1 MMNVQ
6 NETPNIDVKTSST
19 QRSARHMQ
27 VFLIWVLFGCAYDIV
42 IYQLS
47 FHQFSLNLVLSSLMI
62 FIISLFGIAL
72 LQYQLRSG
80 KIKPQYLDLSCQLLS
95 LGIGIGLGISTYVI
109 YAYLP
114 TENLSINHIHL
125 LVLSVLPVS
134 IIYIIAFTY
143 LTQRLRYFLLIFIP
157 SALPFLCTDYL
168 YPYNV
173 PDFFSLVV
181 NSWLIVV
188 LIAAILSFNIHR
200 RLNTLD
206 ERNSFMLQRSYAHAE
221 SSNVL
226 ERKLKEQAEK
236 SLEIRQQLLLN
247 NEHLEQKVQERV
259 TEIEQINDR
268 LENHQANLTFAHET
282 AGISSWL
289 WNIERRTLEI
299 STAKHDLDFDYFSNH
314 SLQLEDLVHP
324 DDLEN
329 YRFKL
334 RQHLRGHTDRFAV
347 NYRIKRSGEW
357 YWIQDIGK
365 IVSRDPK
372 TRKPLRMVG
381 IFRDINKEKK
391 DQEQLK
397 LAANVFDQV
406 AEGIFVLD
414 SQLCYIDVN
423 PYYAELIGFQR
434 EELIGKHLFD
444 ITINHAVEV
453 QQLHHVISQQLKLT
467 GEYDSE
473 IQEEFISGKKLSL
486 WLHINAIRDDKH
498 NIVSYVGITTD
509 LTERKKQEQRLNYLE
524 NYDLLTDL
532 PNRFYFN
539 LKLHQYINN
548 HPQLKHFA
556 IIRLN
561 IDRFRL
567 FNEFLNHHAGDE
579 LLRQVA
585 HRLRTCCQNAQL
597 VAYLNNDDFAVIYNV
612 NNHNFS
618 IHHKARAILEAF
630 AQPFNIDGQDQGI
643 SISIGI
649 ALYPEHGRQIDSLM
663 SHADMALADAK
674 GLGGNTIRFY
684 NTDTSPLFDDS
695 VLLKRDLQDA
705 LKKQQLLVYYQPQI
719 CSTSLNIIGFEALVR
734 WQHPTRGLISPER
747 FIPLAEETS
756 LISEIGQFVLLE
768 SCRQIQIWRKLGFK
782 NIRVSVNIV
791 AQQIHRGQLLTDLDA
806 AMQKYQVS
814 GAQLELELTEGSL
827 LDYSEHVIDLLSQV
841 KQRNISISLDDF
853 GTGYSSLAYL
863 SKFPIGTL
871 KIDKAFISKIGH
883 HKDAAIVDAIIAMGK
898 AMGMLV
904 IAEGV
909 ETRAQVEYLQQQGC
923 DVLQGFY
930 FSKPLSA
937 LETTQ
942 YLNQYRADLS
952 SSSH

>member
-6 NETPNIDVKTSST
+6 DKLLNQDVNTSYI
-19 QRSARHMQ
+19 QRAARHMQ
-27 VFLIWVLFGCAYDIV
+27 IFLIWVLFACAYDIV
-42 IYQLS
+42 IYHIS
-47 FHQFSLNLVLSSLMI
+47 FDQFSSHLVMTGLMI
-62 FIISLFGIAL
+62 LLISAL
-72 LQYQLRSG
+72 GLMVLQHLLRMR
-80 KIKPQYLDLSCQLLS
+80 QTNTYHLDLCCQLLS
-95 LGIGIGLGISTYVI
+95 LSVGVGLGISTYVI

-114 TENLSINHIHL
+114 AENLSINHIHL
-125 LVLSVLPVS
+125 LVLSILPVS

-157 SALPFLCTDYL
+157 SALPFIFAEYL
-168 YPYNV
+168 YPHNV
-173 PDFFSLVV
+173 PEFFNLVV
-181 NSWLIVV
+181 NSWLI
-188 LIAAILSFNIHR
+188 IIFIGAILSFNIHR

-206 ERNSFMLQRSYAHAE
+206 DRNNFMLQRSYAHAE

-226 ERKLKEQAEK
+226 ERKLKEQAQK

-247 NEHLEQKVQERV
+247 NEHLEQKVRERV
-259 TEIEQINDR
+259 SEIEQINDR

-289 WNIERRTLEI
+289 WNIEERSLEI
-299 STAKHDLDFDYFSNH
+299 STARHDLDFEYFSHH
-314 SLQLEDLVHP
+314 SPQIEYLIHP

-329 YRFKL
+329 YRFQL
-334 RQHLRGHTDRFAV
+334 RQHLRGNSDRFAV
-347 NYRIKRSGEW
+347 NYRVKRNGEW

-372 TRKPLRMVG
+372 TRKPKRMVG

-414 SQLCYIDVN
+414 SNLCYIDLN
-423 PYYAELIGFQR
+423 PYYAQLIGFER
-434 EELIGKHLFD
+434 AELLGKHLFD
-444 ITINHAVEV
+444 VTLNHAPAV

-473 IQEEFISGKKLSL
+473 VQEEFISGKKLSL

-509 LTERKKQEQRLNYLE
+509 LTDRKKQEQRLNYLE

-532 PNRFYFN
+532 PNRFYFH
-539 LKLHQYINN
+539 LKLHQYINT

-556 IIRLN
+556 LIRLN

-567 FNEFLNHHAGDE
+567 FNEYLNNHAGDQ
-579 LLRQVA
+579 LLKQVA
-585 HRLRTCCQNAQL
+585 HRLRSCCKDAKL
-597 VAYLNNDDFAVIYNV
+597 ISYLNNDDFAVIYNLS
-612 NNHNFS
+612 NHQLS
-618 IHHKARAILEAF
+618 IHQKAHVILNAF
-630 AQPFNIDGQDQGI
+630 EQPFQIEGQDHSI
-643 SISIGI
+643 SVSIGI
-649 ALYPEHGRQIDSLM
+649 AVYPEHGRQIDSLM
-663 SHADMALADAK
+663 SHAELALFDAK
-674 GLGGNTIRFY
+674 RLGGNTIRFY
-684 NTDTSPLFDDS
+684 NTDTTPLFDDS
-695 VLLKRDLQDA
+695 VLLKRDLQHA
-705 LKKQQLLVYYQPQI
+705 IKKQQLLVYYQPQI
-719 CSTSLNIIGFEALVR
+719 CSNSLNIIGFEALVR

-756 LISEIGQFVLLE
+756 LISEIGQFVIFE
-768 SCRQIQIWRKLGFK
+768 SCRQIQRWRELGFK
-782 NIRVSVNIV
+782 DIRISVNIV
-791 AQQIHRGQLLTDLDA
+791 AQQIHRGQLLNDLDN
-806 AMQKYQVS
+806 AMAQFQVT
-814 GAQLELELTEGSL
+814 GQHLELELTEGSL
-827 LDYSEHVIDLLSQV
+827 LDHSEHVIDLLNQV

-871 KIDKAFISKIGH
+871 KIDKAFIAKIGH
-883 HKDAAIVDAIIAMGK
+883 HKDGAIVDAIIAMGK
-898 AMGMLV
+898 AMGMLL

-909 ETRAQVEYLQQQGC
+909 ETRAQVDYLQQQGC